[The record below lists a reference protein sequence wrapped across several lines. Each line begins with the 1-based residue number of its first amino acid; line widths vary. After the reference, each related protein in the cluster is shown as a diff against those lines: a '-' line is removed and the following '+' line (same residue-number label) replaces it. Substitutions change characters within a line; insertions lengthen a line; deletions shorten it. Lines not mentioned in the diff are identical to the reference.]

1 MTGLSL
7 ISPVGNN
14 FIKDWP
20 AQNIINTDAID
31 AYAGKAL
38 TGSPL
43 NSYTPQLQ
51 ANGTNPNLGTT
62 GAINQGFYYQIWD
75 WIYAWGEFRFGSA
88 GTNVGAGTYFVSLPF
103 AADVSIVG
111 NNITAATGS
120 IVGTGLIFDAST
132 DGGKRPLVCQLRT
145 TTDIEF
151 MRPNGDTGSEF
162 VNSGSPVTWTNGD
175 GVSWCAQYRR
185 LTT

>member
-1 MTGLSL
+1 MGLNL

-20 AQNIINTDAID
+20 AQNINNTDSID

-38 TGSPL
+38 LGSQVIP
-43 NSYTPQLQ
+43 YTPQLQ
-51 ANGTNPNLGTT
+51 ANGSNPNLGV
-62 GAINQGFYYQIWD
+62 GGINQGFYYQIWD
-75 WIYAWGEFRFGSA
+75 WIYAWGEFRFGTS
-88 GTNVGAGTYFVSLPF
+88 GFSLGSGTYFVSLPF
-103 AADVSIVG
+103 TADTSIVG
-111 NNITAATGS
+111 NNITAATGA
-120 IVGTGLIFDAST
+120 IVGNGILFDAST
-132 DGGKRPLVCQLRT
+132 DGGKRPLICQLRT

-175 GVSWCAQYRR
+175 GVSWTAQYRR